1 MSGEADEIDT
11 SVSDSATQD
20 APETGRGGTR
30 STSAGTEGEVTPPH
44 EDTPVSP
51 EGLQD
56 GPALSMHTTDDTE
69 RLDGL
74 LAQVRAD
81 LAGQNPATVE
91 HGLRQR
97 LSQVGLELDDDEVAR
112 FVEEHAG
119 EA

>member
-1 MSGEADEIDT
+1 MSGEADELDT

-30 STSAGTEGEVTPPH
+30 ATSAGTAGEVTPPKD
-44 EDTPVSP
+44 DTPVSP
-51 EGLQD
+51 EGAQD

-81 LAGQNPATVE
+81 LAGQNPSTVE

-97 LSQVGLELDDDEVAR
+97 LSQVGLQLDDDEVAR
-112 FVEEHAG
+112 LVDELAG
-119 EA
+119 TD